1 MIKMMTRKVQINPL
15 LKKVMLIIKRV
26 LPRNRLKLMK
36 KVKNRNRSKY
46 SYQKEAMNKDLKKI
60 IKMIRKA
67 PVTLMMNKINF
78 NSRNKNPVSSKKGKK
93 QKKVKMNS
101 KNESRKR
108 KMERKSDTLSLIS
121 IQTN

>member
-15 LKKVMLIIKRV
+15 LKKVMLIMKRV
-26 LPRNRLKLMK
+26 PPRNRLKLMK

-67 PVTLMMNKINF
+67 PVTLMMNKINC

-108 KMERKSDTLSLIS
+108 KMKRKSDTLSLTS

>member
-1 MIKMMTRKVQINPL
+1 MMTRKVQINPL